1 MCLFQFSRQIGT
13 QLSPPP
19 VSGVDVKACWE
30 NGGATRQWLS
40 GCYSEASAGALT
52 INTDLPLGNHRVF
65 MQTGKCEI
73 TNRSCIDDARC
84 IIYFTK
90 TVSGQSTIN
99 INSTIYFIPCNI
111 KHILKHN
118 TMTLSFK
125 RNIIYSN

>member
-1 MCLFQFSRQIGT
+1 MCVCSHKFSRQIGT
-13 QLSPPP
+13 QLSPLP

-40 GCYSEASAGALT
+40 GCYSKASAGALT

-73 TNRSCIDDARC
+73 INRSCIDGARC
-84 IIYFTK
+84 IIYFK
-90 TVSGQSTIN
+90 KAVSGQSSIN
-99 INSTIYFIPCNI
+99 INSTIYFVPRNI

-118 TMTLSFK
+118 TMFLSFK
-125 RNIIYSN
+125 RNII